1 MPIYPRRIKDRD
13 SFLSATAS
21 PRDTAALY
29 FQKHLDSFYES
40 ASAVARDFY
49 GRPQLYTKLKLAEGE
64 TPLTVVELLARLR
77 SRCGSDELFP
87 SLAQRMDIYSPIFG
101 LPGAS
106 NDSDLLRDD
115 LIEAATAFS
124 ERVFD
129 TGEDMLRERVRTAH
143 RPLKDYL
150 VGVTGDSTDWSA
162 RNPLDNISENI
173 SFTILRAPVIGAIF
187 GIGTPPGASWPYSED
202 SNADKLLEEITN
214 KIDPNDGLTRQQ
226 ASNRQRLAA
235 RGAEAISAVIDYTEN
250 SSDVGDDKESLNVL
264 ITACYT
270 WGAAKKALMG

>member
-1 MPIYPRRIKDRD
+1 MPIVLRRINDRN
-13 SFLSATAS
+13 SFLSVTAS

-29 FQKHLDSFYES
+29 FQKHLDAFYES
-40 ASAVARDFY
+40 AVAVARDFY
-49 GRPQLYTKLKLAEGE
+49 GRPQLYTNLRLANGNNG
-64 TPLTVVELLARLR
+64 PTVVELLARLR

-87 SLAQRMDIYSPIFG
+87 SLEQRMDIYSPIFG
-101 LPGAS
+101 PPGAS
-106 NDSDLLRDD
+106 NNFDKLRDD

-150 VGVTGDSTDWSA
+150 LGVTGDSTEWSA
-162 RNPLDNISENI
+162 RNPLDNMSEKI

-187 GIGTPPGASWPYSED
+187 GIGTSPRPSWPYSED
-202 SNADKLLEEITN
+202 SNADKLLEEITSRIN
-214 KIDPNDGLTRQQ
+214 PFVGLTRQQ

-235 RGAEAISAVIDYTEN
+235 RGAEAISAVIDYAEN
-250 SSDVGDDKESLNVL
+250 TSDVEDDRKSLDVL
-264 ITACYT
+264 ITTCYT
-270 WGAAKKALMG
+270 WGAARKALMD